1 MKQTL
6 AICLILSASAG
17 LADKYDPYRVPCSAS
32 QIAAV
37 QAAAAT
43 ARDVL
48 KAADAA
54 LPPIDSTTGQA
65 FQTWFGGAVGDSDP
79 VLKDLYSDLQ
89 TRMVFTQYWCPP
101 PASFGEI
108 QRHPDVFAWVPFTS
122 QTEVFLE
129 QRFFDS
135 ATTGE
140 DSQAGTLIHEL
151 SHNSTV
157 ADFVDTDHDGD
168 GDDDYGVANAKVLAQ
183 KNAALARRTSDNV
196 QYFAEDIFWGI

>member
-1 MKQTL
+1 MKQML
-6 AICLILSASAG
+6 AICAVCTASTT
-17 LADKYDPYRVPCSAS
+17 LADQLEPYRVPCNAS

-37 QAAAAT
+37 QAATAT

-54 LPPIDSTTGQA
+54 LPPINSTTGQA
-65 FQTWFGGAVGDSDP
+65 FQTWFGGPEGDSDP
-79 VLKDLYSDLQ
+79 VLKDLYSDLK

-101 PASFGEI
+101 PASFGKI
-108 QRHPDVFAWVPFTS
+108 QRHPGVFAWVPKTS

-135 ATTGE
+135 ATTGV

-151 SHNSTV
+151 FHNSTV
-157 ADFVDTDHDGD
+157 ADFKDTDHDGD
-168 GDDDYGVANAKVLAQ
+168 GNKDYGVANAKILAG
-183 KNAALARRTSDNV
+183 KNAALARRTADNV